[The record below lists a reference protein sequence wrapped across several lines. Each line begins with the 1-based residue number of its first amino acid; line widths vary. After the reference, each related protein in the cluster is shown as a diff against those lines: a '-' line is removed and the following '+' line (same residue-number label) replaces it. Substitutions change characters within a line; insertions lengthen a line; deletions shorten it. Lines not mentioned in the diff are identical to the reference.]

1 MDGKGL
7 ETVSTSGM
15 TGVQKDFL
23 KHLQDSERTIF
34 SAPFG
39 LGKTYFLKEFF
50 DLPQVQEKCEVFTIH
65 PVNYCTADNKDIF
78 ELIKF
83 DLIDQLVEKGY
94 IKDEFEKGYDPD
106 EHDKRVVNFFAE
118 MSNVVTL
125 GALKSPIDSLKKAC
139 KIYKEIKNSDEE
151 LEKTDDNDALKFR
164 NDLKEEDGLYF
175 EMGTIAKI
183 IQKKI
188 SGINST
194 KNTILVI
201 EDLDRL
207 DPAHMFRL
215 LNIFSAHDDPK
226 TFKNKFGFS
235 KVMFVCDLDN
245 VKKIYRHFYGPNTD
259 FDGYINK
266 FYDTEPYEFGNFEA
280 VSNYV
285 EKRLSIC
292 FPTDTGNP
300 GLLHVALLE
309 TIKALASVNRV
320 KFRNIIK
327 MKPER
332 LSSIMRTKKHFYN
345 AYNTSYSSRYYTVDI
360 SKPKLYILP
369 TIISIVQYLVPESK
383 TDTNFFD
390 PRNMDYK
397 INIPA
402 ELENILKLEN
412 RIFGISRD
420 DLFNLCDTDLIS
432 GNEYYIDKDKISG
445 GSFDLMKVLQEKR
458 KIM

>member
-1 MDGKGL
+1 MAKKGL
-7 ETVSTSGM
+7 NAVSTPGM
-15 TGVQKDFL
+15 TGVQEGFL
-23 KHLQDSERTIF
+23 KHLQESERIIF

-39 LGKTYFLKEFF
+39 LGKTYFIQEFFELPQLKE
-50 DLPQVQEKCEVFTIH
+50 QCEVFTIH

-83 DLIDQLVEKGY
+83 DLVDQLVEKEY
-94 IKDEFEKGYDPD
+94 IRDEFEKGYDPD

-118 MSNVVTL
+118 MGNAVTL
-125 GALKSPIDSLKKAC
+125 GTFKSSIDSIKKAC

-164 NDLKEEDGLYF
+164 DDLKGEDGLYF

-188 SGINST
+188 SEINST
-194 KNTILVI
+194 KYTILVI

-245 VKKIYRHFYGPNTD
+245 VKKIYRHFYGPDTD
-259 FDGYINK
+259 FEGYMNK

-280 VSNYV
+280 ISNYV
-285 EKRLSIC
+285 DKVLFDC
-292 FPTDTGNP
+292 FPTDTGNRN
-300 GLLHVALLE
+300 LLHLILWEAM
-309 TIKALASVNRV
+309 KALADVNRV

-327 MKPER
+327 IKPEK
-332 LSSIMRTKKHFYN
+332 LESIVRTKKNWYCQYIISDN
-345 AYNTSYSSRYYTVDI
+345 IPYYIVDI
-360 SKPKLYILP
+360 TKRMFYLLPAALSILH
-369 TIISIVQYLVPESK
+369 YLVPESK
-383 TDTNFFD
+383 TDEKFFKHTK
-390 PRNMDYK
+390 YG
-397 INIPA
+397 INIPEGYMA
-402 ELENILKLEN
+402 ALKLE
-412 RIFGISRD
+412 RKIFGISRD
-420 DLFNLCDTDLIS
+420 GLFNLCSTDS
-432 GNEYYIDKDKISG
+432 VKGDNYFIDKKKIDNRA
-445 GSFDLMKVLQEKR
+445 FDLMEALDEIKEK
-458 KIM
+458 MQ